1 MSQKAGSVFGGT
13 LLITGSCIGA
23 GMLGL
28 PILTG
33 IPGFLPSSL
42 MFFIAWLFML
52 TTAILMVE
60 IMGWFKKPVNLISMV
75 EHTLGPVGKVLCW
88 LLYLF
93 LFYALLVAY
102 ISASGNHVS
111 LLARDGFHTQLPNW
125 AGSLFFLIV
134 FGWMVYLGTKPVD
147 HVNRYLMIGKI
158 ISFVLLVVLGI
169 QYIVPRLLLHYEP
182 KYALF
187 TFPILIISF
196 GFHNMVPVL
205 MKYMKGDR
213 KRVRK
218 SIYAGSFLT
227 VAIYLLW
234 EVVTLGVLPIGD
246 IRHSYKIDVDA
257 AQALRIY
264 LGSSWI
270 GRSAQSLAFFS
281 ILTSF
286 LAQALSLTN
295 FLSDGFKIEHKE
307 RENVWMCLLALVPPL
322 LFSLVFPDIFFQAL
336 NFAGGICAV
345 VLFGIFPAL
354 MTWIGRYQKKNLLK
368 DRVPGG
374 RFLLILVLLVA
385 CVIFFD
391 QLCTMLDFKLFPKP

>member
-1 MSQKAGSVFGGT
+1 MNQKSGSVFGGT
-13 LLITGSCIGA
+13 LLIAGSCIGA

-33 IPGFLPSSL
+33 IPGFFPSSI

-52 TTAILMVE
+52 TTAVLMVE
-60 IMGWFKKPVNLISMV
+60 IMGWFKRPVNLISMV
-75 EHTLGPVGKVLCW
+75 EHTLGPIGKVLCW
-88 LLYLF
+88 FLYLF

-111 LLARDGFHTQLPNW
+111 LLAKDGFGAFLPNW

-147 HVNRYLMIGKI
+147 HVNRYLMVGKI
-158 ISFVLLVVLGI
+158 VSFLLLVILGV
-169 QYIVPRLLLHYEP
+169 QYIVPKLLLHYEP

-213 KRVRK
+213 KRVRQ
-218 SIYAGSFLT
+218 SIYSGSFLT
-227 VAIYLLW
+227 VIIYLFW
-234 EVVTLGVLPIGD
+234 EIVTLGVLPIGE
-246 IRHSYKIDVDA
+246 IHHSYNIDVDA
-257 AQALRIY
+257 AQALRTY
-264 LGSSWI
+264 LGSSFI
-270 GRSAQSLAFFS
+270 GYSAQGLAFFA

-295 FLSDGFKIEHKE
+295 FLSDGFKIQHKE
-307 RENVWMCLLALVPPL
+307 RENVWMCLLALLPPL
-322 LFSLVFPDIFFQAL
+322 IFSFLFQDLFFQAL

-354 MTWIGRYQKKNLLK
+354 MTWVGRYQKKNLLE
-368 DRVPGG
+368 DRVFGG
-374 RFLLILVLLVA
+374 RPLLILILLIA

-391 QLCTMLDFKLFPKP
+391 QLSTMLNFNLFPKP